1 MAVNLQ
7 ARRPWHAVPR
17 ADEGHTSY
25 RAPPEYPQV
34 KLRARRSFGE
44 KKNEQS
50 PGDRQ

>member
-7 ARRPWHAVPR
+7 ARRPWPR
-17 ADEGHTSY
+17 ADEGHTSN
-25 RAPPEYPQV
+25 RAPPEYSQV
-34 KLRARRSFGE
+34 KLRARRSFGK